1 MQTNG
6 SPLLSRKMASTGQAV
21 AQSPQRMHRFF
32 FTMTPPPGRWEKA
45 PVGQTAA
52 QGAGRQA
59 RQCWAINPVDSPP
72 EEWILMPAVCHDIF
86 LCTSLAQASEQ
97 EWQPMQRSIL
107 GVVSIFIYDLCNVFK
122 KLTTEPTE
130 ITDCVHKF
138 FSVISVRSVVKIQL
152 FRPERSVI
160 ISMR

>member
-1 MQTNG
+1 
-6 SPLLSRKMASTGQAV
+6 MASTGQAA

-45 PVGQTAA
+45 PVGHTAA

-59 RQCWAINPVDSPP
+59 RQCWAINPVESPP

-107 GVVSIFIYDLCNVFK
+107 GVVSIFIYGPLQSFLKINRGEHSAHGENNCK
-122 KLTTEPTE
+122 AP
-130 ITDCVHKF
+130 
-138 FSVISVRSVVKIQL
+138 FSIAVRHPPPCG
-152 FRPERSVI
+152 R
-160 ISMR
+160 

>member
-1 MQTNG
+1 
-6 SPLLSRKMASTGQAV
+6 
-21 AQSPQRMHRFF
+21 
-32 FTMTPPPGRWEKA
+32 MTPPPGRWEKA
-45 PVGQTAA
+45 PVGHTAA

-107 GVVSIFIYDLCNVFK
+107 GVVSIFIYDLCYVFK
-122 KLTTEPTE
+122 NLTTETTEPTE

-138 FSVISVRSVVKIQL
+138 FSVISVISVRSVVKIQL
-152 FRPERSVI
+152 FRPEGSVI